1 MLKRFRSVVRIWSSS
16 EVNMAVTITISL
28 FNVLILWGI
37 VQAIFFVVGLV
48 KDDFFYPSIT
58 CPVFWYISRLVYIL
72 CKSSRYTYSYSE
84 LYNDDMSKIVG
95 YKKFKRWFTKEELK
109 GLYEWRKEVEEN
121 YSDLILK

>member
-1 MLKRFRSVVRIWSSS
+1 MTVV
-16 EVNMAVTITISL
+16 ITISL
-28 FNVLILWGI
+28 FDVLILWGI

-58 CPVFWYISRLVYIL
+58 CPVFWYITRLVYTIYIL
-72 CKSSRYTYSYSE
+72 CKGSRYTYSYSK
-84 LYNDDMSKIVG
+84 LYNTEMSKIVG
-95 YKKFKRWFTKEELK
+95 YKKFKKWFTKEELK

>member
-1 MLKRFRSVVRIWSSS
+1 MTV
-16 EVNMAVTITISL
+16 AITISL
-28 FNVLILWGI
+28 FDILILWGI

-58 CPVFWYISRLVYIL
+58 CPVFWYISRLVYII

-95 YKKFKRWFTKEELK
+95 YKKFKRWFTKKELK